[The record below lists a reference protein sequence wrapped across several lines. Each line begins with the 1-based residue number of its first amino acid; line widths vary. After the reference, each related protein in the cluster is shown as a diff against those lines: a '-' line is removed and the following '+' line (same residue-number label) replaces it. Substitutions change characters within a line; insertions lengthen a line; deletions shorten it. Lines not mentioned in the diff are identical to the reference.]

1 MRFIVTILEN
11 GMSQCIVGSGW
22 GMEGRD
28 FRVTLHTTLSSIS
41 PTQTCTHTHTD
52 MHTHRHTDTHS
63 SHSHTHSSHSHT
75 LTHTVVTH
83 IRESTRVPLGGNCNR
98 NIYYYNFMCTVADLI
113 LSKGIHRISRSTL

>member
-1 MRFIVTILEN
+1 MDRAVRFIVTILEN

-52 MHTHRHTDTHS
+52 MHTHRHT
-63 SHSHTHSSHSHT
+63 
-75 LTHTVVTH
+75 HTVVTH
-83 IRESTRVPLGGNCNR
+83 IH
-98 NIYYYNFMCTVADLI
+98 TVVTHTH
-113 LSKGIHRISRSTL
+113 SHTQ